1 MKGQKARLIS
11 GNFPGS
17 NLTICLI
24 FAFSMYGSGMGALNV
39 YLDSSAGRSLLLSE
53 FGDHGD
59 SWKTVHVDFESSKS
73 YQVCGSGNY
82 LFEGF

>member
-1 MKGQKARLIS
+1 
-11 GNFPGS
+11 
-17 NLTICLI
+17 
-24 FAFSMYGSGMGALNV
+24 MYGSGMGALNV

-82 LFEGF
+82 LFEGFWGFIELKKENQSGWLEKNGDLILKL